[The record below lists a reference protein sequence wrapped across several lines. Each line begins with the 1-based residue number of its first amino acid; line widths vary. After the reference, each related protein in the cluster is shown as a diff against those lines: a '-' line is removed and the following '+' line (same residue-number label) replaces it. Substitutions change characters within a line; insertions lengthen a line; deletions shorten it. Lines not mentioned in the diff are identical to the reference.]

1 MFLRSIL
8 GIGTC
13 IALLGGAANAAVVG
27 SAFVDV
33 AQDQMVTDATRE
45 VDPEHSSPR
54 SAVVDGAGEIAE
66 LDFSYGVGSSNGPA
80 SFRIDVAQGVAS
92 LSVVFENPLSGGP
105 GFSVMP
111 LLQMAPATTP
121 AELFMTTL
129 FLNKLSSYD
138 LADVLL
144 LSSILNS
151 LFAEPDGGVPYADAI
166 EVSGI
171 SIEGERY
178 GENGIFGALLEQGIL
193 GALPES
199 GPGGIT
205 EALGTE
211 GSVESRRFGASGG
224 VSLGI
229 IAQSVG
235 GGGGRGGFD
244 NYGLDPTVSAPIPLP
259 AGILL
264 LPAALG
270 GLVLVG
276 RRRKRAA

>member
-13 IALLGGAANAAVVG
+13 IALLGGTANAAVVG

-54 SAVVDGAGEIAE
+54 STVVDGAGEIAE
-66 LDFSYGVGSSNGPA
+66 LDFSYGVSSSNGPA

-111 LLQMAPATTP
+111 LLQMAAATTP

-166 EVSGI
+166 EVSDI
-171 SIEGERY
+171 SIGGERY
-178 GENGIFGALLEQGIL
+178 GDNGIF

-205 EALGTE
+205 EALGIE

-229 IAQSVG
+229 FAQSVG